1 MAREGEVPLLPDRWI
16 YDNILKIRDADNI
29 EQAVSAQVARRGTP
43 ESLML
48 NSMIASADQGDDD
61 YARLYESELRLARM
75 RKLLELQA
83 LREEAAGERNGAP
96 GRSSEEGPGLP
107 PQVLPEA
114 FVRPP
119 DPPDSEPTDGERL
132 EALGLVGPGG

>member
-83 LREEAAGERNGAP
+83 LRDEAANERNGAQ
-96 GRSSEEGPGLP
+96 GRSSGDRQGSSAR
-107 PQVLPEA
+107 VLSELTEA
-114 FVRPP
+114 
-119 DPPDSEPTDGERL
+119 ERL
-132 EALGLVGPGG
+132 EVLGLVGPGG